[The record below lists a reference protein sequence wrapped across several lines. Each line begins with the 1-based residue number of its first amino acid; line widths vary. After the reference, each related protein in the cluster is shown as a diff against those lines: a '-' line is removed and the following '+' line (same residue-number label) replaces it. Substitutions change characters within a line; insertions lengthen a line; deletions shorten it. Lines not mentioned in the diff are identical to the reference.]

1 MSDSKTAEAAEEH
14 ADVENVG
21 GLEEVLPDPLLPV
34 YDRFRLVQEFR
45 ETHGDSY
52 TKVLEGIVA
61 LVLTGGYVYWL
72 YLFFLAG

>member
-1 MSDSKTAEAAEEH
+1 MSDSEAPEDAV
-14 ADVENVG
+14 DTENVG
-21 GLEEVLPDPLLPV
+21 GLDEVLPEPLMPV
-34 YDRFRLVQEFR
+34 YERFQLVQEFR

-52 TKVLEGIVA
+52 TKFLEGIVA